1 MHHRAIC
8 ESCRFWFFYGK
19 KKQNIHV
26 VISIESKIG
35 TTSCSSRAT
44 QSMLP
49 MSRWLLKVFK
59 EGDKFSG
66 QLDNLFTISSLIVQL
81 WTISLKC
88 RYAYSSDLKMCN
100 LTITGRCIQ
109 FYFVGLSLSY
119 FYQQTIVNSFNFCF
133 FFFICLSRNNFSR
146 PYKGERFFSFSPIQ
160 GEKKGIK
167 ILAELKKIKLW
178 KL

>member
-1 MHHRAIC
+1 
-8 ESCRFWFFYGK
+8 
-19 KKQNIHV
+19 
-26 VISIESKIG
+26 
-35 TTSCSSRAT
+35 
-44 QSMLP
+44 MLP

-133 FFFICLSRNNFSR
+133 FFICLSRNNFSR